1 MNLFLSDSKEY
12 VQYNQFPI
20 IITEEN
26 RWEYT
31 PAIKNIFATMYY
43 VHHGDGFE
51 NGHFGFVV
59 FYKKLKNI
67 VVVESCTKKQSR

>member
-12 VQYNQFPI
+12 VQYNRFPI

-26 RWEYT
+26 RWDYA

-43 VHHGDGFE
+43 LHPGEGLEH
-51 NGHFGFVV
+51 GHFGFVL

-67 VVVESCTKKQSR
+67 VVLMCPRTH